1 MLPDAAV
8 YLSYLAAIA
17 LLMIT
22 PGPDMMFVI
31 ANAGRWGPRAGIV
44 AALGVAVGEALH
56 MSVAAL
62 GLASVFA
69 ANPVLY
75 QVIRYAGAGYLLYLG
90 VQVLRRRSR
99 ASADTGAG
107 RSGLRSAF
115 VRGMVTNV
123 LNPKMA
129 LFSLAF
135 LPQFI
140 DPAQGNVAGQ
150 LLILGC
156 TFVLLQIAVDIG
168 LGVAAGRLGDRF
180 LRRPKVVRRVNT
192 VTGAVFLALGARLA
206 AFG

>member
-1 MLPDAAV
+1 MLPDAAT

-17 LLMIT
+17 LLMLT

-31 ANAGRWGPRAGIV
+31 ANAGRWGVRSGVV

-56 MSVAAL
+56 MTVAAL

-69 ANPVLY
+69 ANPFLY
-75 QVIRYAGAGYLLYLG
+75 EVIRYAGAAYLLYLG
-90 VQVLRRRSR
+90 FQVLRRRGG
-99 ASADTGAG
+99 SATEVAVE
-107 RSGLRSAF
+107 RSHLGGAF

-140 DPAQGNVAGQ
+140 DPAKGAVVGQ
-150 LLILGC
+150 LLVLGA
-156 TFVLLQIAVDIG
+156 TFVLLQIIVDIG
-168 LGVAAGRLGDRF
+168 LGVTAGRLGDKF
-180 LRRPKVVRRVNT
+180 LRRPSVSRGVNT
-192 VTGAVFLALGARLA
+192 VTGGIFIALGVRLA

>member
-1 MLPDAAV
+1 MLPDAAT

-17 LLMIT
+17 LLTIT

-31 ANAGRWGPRAGIV
+31 ANAGRWGTRAGIV
-44 AALGVAVGEALH
+44 AALGITVGEALH
-56 MSVAAL
+56 MTVAAL

-75 QVIRYAGAGYLLYLG
+75 QVIRYAGAAYLLYLG
-90 VQVLRRRSR
+90 VQVLRHRSR
-99 ASADTGAG
+99 ASEESAADHSSPRA
-107 RSGLRSAF
+107 AF
-115 VRGMVTNV
+115 TRGMVTNV

-140 DPAQGNVAGQ
+140 DPAQGAVTGQ
-150 LLILGC
+150 LLVLGA
-156 TFVLLQIAVDIG
+156 TFVLLQFIVDVG
-168 LGVAAGRLGDRF
+168 LSVAAGQLGDRF
-180 LRRPKVVRRVNT
+180 LRRPAVARGVNT
-192 VTGAVFLALGARLA
+192 VTGAVFIGLGVRLA